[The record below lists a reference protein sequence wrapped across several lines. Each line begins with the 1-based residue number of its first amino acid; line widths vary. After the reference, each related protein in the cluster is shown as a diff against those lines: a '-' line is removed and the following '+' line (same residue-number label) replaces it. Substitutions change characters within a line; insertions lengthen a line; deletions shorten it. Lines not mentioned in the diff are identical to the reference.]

1 MTYGIYS
8 RKSKFTG
15 KGESIE
21 NQIELCKE
29 YITHK
34 YYEDKDI
41 HIEVYEDEGFSGK
54 NTARPEFQRMLSDVK
69 KKKLNF
75 IICYRLDRISRSVG
89 DFAKTIEDL
98 ERQKIGFVCIK
109 EQFDT
114 STPMGKAMMNI
125 AAVFAQLER
134 ETIAERI
141 RDNML
146 FLAKTGRWLGGNTP
160 LGFESTQEE
169 KITVDGKVR
178 TACKLSP
185 IKTEIETVK
194 LLFTKFIELE
204 SVTGLETFL
213 LKHNIKTRNGN
224 DFTIVSLKAILSNP
238 AYCIA
243 DKEILDYFVQNESI
257 IGSEEDKFDG
267 KHGLSAYNRTT
278 SEGAYQAKR
287 PMNEWII
294 AVGRHQGIIPSSEW
308 LRVQKIL
315 YRNRMYKFN
324 YKPQNQTALL
334 SGVLYCKDCGSPM
347 RPRVNSNKNGRVYPD
362 GSKAFYYSC
371 EMKRKSHKS
380 KCKTINIQGIPLDQ
394 KVCDMLLGF
403 DENGNEIN
411 NKVTELKK
419 HISSGETSLQKQIA
433 LTKTLISDAEK
444 EIEKLIVV
452 LGENDRNSTVY
463 AYTSKRVDVLDR
475 QIHNHKKDLFRF
487 EEEENQTL
495 GYDAQVEAVI
505 SALATFKGTYS
516 LASNSDKRSL
526 IHSIIERIE
535 WDGEKIDIF
544 MHGEG

>member
-75 IICYRLDRISRSVG
+75 VICYRLDRISRSVG

-98 ERQKIGFVCIK
+98 ERYKIGFVCIK

-169 KITVDGKVR
+169 KITLDGKIR
-178 TACKLSP
+178 TSCKLSP
-185 IKTEIETVK
+185 IQSEIEIVK
-194 LLFTKFIELE
+194 LIFSKFLELE
-204 SVTGLETFL
+204 SITGLESFFL
-213 LKHNIKTRNGN
+213 KNDIKTRNRN
-224 DFTIVSLKAILSNP
+224 DFTIEAIRTILSNP
-238 AYCIA
+238 VYCVA
-243 DKEILDYFVQNESI
+243 DNEIYDYFMQQESI
-257 IGSEEDKFDG
+257 IGSEEIKFDG
-267 KHGLSAYNRTT
+267 RHGISAYNRTKN
-278 SEGAYQAKR
+278 EGAYQAKR

-294 AVGRHQGIIPSSEW
+294 AVGRHHGIIPSSEW
-308 LRVQKIL
+308 IRAQKIL

-324 YKPQNQTALL
+324 YKPRNQTALL
-334 SGVLYCKDCGSPM
+334 SGILYCKECGSPM
-347 RPRVNSNKNGRVYPD
+347 RPRVNTNKNARIYPN
-362 GSKAFYYSC
+362 GIKAFTYMC
-371 EMKRKSHKS
+371 EMKRKSNKV
-380 KCKTINIQGIPLDQ
+380 KCQSTNVPGVPLDL
-394 KVCDMLLGF
+394 KVCDMLLGY
-403 DENGNEIN
+403 DESGSVIQ
-411 NKVTELKK
+411 NKVAELKN
-419 HISSGETSLQKQIA
+419 HISSGETSLQKQIN
-433 LTKTLISDAEK
+433 LTRTKISDAEK

-452 LGENDRNSTVY
+452 LGENDKNSTVY
-463 AYTSKRVDVLDR
+463 AYTSKRVNVLDG
-475 QIHNHKKDLFRF
+475 QIADLKKELFQL
-487 EEEENQTL
+487 EEEESQTVS
-495 GYDAQVEAVI
+495 YDAQIEAVLT
-505 SALATFKGTYS
+505 ALTTFKGTYS
-516 LASNSDKRSL
+516 IATNSDKKDL
-526 IHSIIERIE
+526 LHSIIERIE
-535 WDGEKIDIF
+535 WDGDKIDIF
-544 MHGEG
+544 MYGES